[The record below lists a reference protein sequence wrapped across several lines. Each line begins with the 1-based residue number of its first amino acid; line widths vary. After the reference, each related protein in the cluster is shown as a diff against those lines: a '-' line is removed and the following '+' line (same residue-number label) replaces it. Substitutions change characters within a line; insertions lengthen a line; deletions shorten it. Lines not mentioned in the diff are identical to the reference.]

1 MTPIEIHNKIIE
13 NNKQIE
19 NLLNPN
25 IFTLNNAVKNLL
37 KENADLQAQCPHKF
51 VKGYCEYCMLEDPN
65 RND

>member
-1 MTPIEIHNKIIE
+1 MTPMEIHSKIIE

-37 KENADLQAQCPHKF
+37 KENAALQAQCPHSFKD
-51 VKGYCEYCMLEDPN
+51 GYCEYCFLEDPN
-65 RND
+65 HND